1 MATQHPDFWF
11 RDGSIVLCVDKTL
24 FRVHQTIL
32 GKHSEVFGDMF
43 SLPQPTGEEEETVE
57 GCRVVMLHDS
67 KEDFVDLLSAIYDP
81 SCVHITS
88 FFVLCDVY
96 SLVGISMIYPRMPT

>member
-32 GKHSEVFGDMF
+32 GKHSEVFEDLF
-43 SLPQPTGEEEETVE
+43 SLPQPTGEDEEMVE

-81 SCVHITS
+81 SCAQTTFI
-88 FFVLCDVY
+88 LIAD
-96 SLVGISMIYPRMPT
+96 